1 MAIIRYTLVDGQH
14 PSGLSVKNQWRNPVD
29 GTFIGIGSGVGTE
42 LSIDELKTHAKSLKS
57 IFNMRYQ
64 EWDNEVQAL
73 ASPIPTVDR
82 AATDAE
88 IESDVDNW
96 CREMGIS

>member
-1 MAIIRYTLVDGQH
+1 MNVANTFTLSPYRTIIGARINVA
-14 PSGLSVKNQWRNPVD
+14 SVCCDLP
-29 GTFIGIGSGVGTE
+29 
-42 LSIDELKTHAKSLKS
+42 LKS
-57 IFNMRYQ
+57 IFNMRHQ
-64 EWDNEVQAL
+64 EWDNEVEVL
-73 ASPIPTVDR
+73 ASRTPTVDR